1 MGLVVAGSVL
11 PMERGKLVWGCHGR
25 GFVYS
30 MDPENSCCRMLYK
43 EGGGHH
49 LVTIRG
55 ASRTETV
62 KVALGM
68 LCGNNEII

>member
-11 PMERGKLVWGCHGR
+11 PMEGGKLVWGCYGR
-25 GFVYS
+25 GLVYS
-30 MDPENSCCRMLYK
+30 MGPENGCCRILYK

-49 LVTIRG
+49 LVTNRG
-55 ASRTETV
+55 AISSETL

-68 LCGNNEII
+68 